1 MLQEEEVRQRTAG
14 EVCRPETTGFVL
26 PANALN
32 DRVENEF
39 NLIPLNFFNHNMPLW
54 YSR

>member
-1 MLQEEEVRQRTAG
+1 MLQGEEVRQRTAG
-14 EVCRPETTGFVL
+14 EVCRPETTGSVL

-39 NLIPLNFFNHNMPLW
+39 NLIPFHFYNHNMEFW
-54 YSR
+54 